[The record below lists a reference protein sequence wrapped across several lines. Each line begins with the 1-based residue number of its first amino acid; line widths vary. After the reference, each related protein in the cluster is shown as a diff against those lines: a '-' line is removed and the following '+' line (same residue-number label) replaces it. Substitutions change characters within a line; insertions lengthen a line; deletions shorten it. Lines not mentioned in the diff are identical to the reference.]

1 MLATSFF
8 RIPYCTFFLYV
19 SFFFFFFILF
29 FISKLSY
36 RIITHIIL
44 FFFFLVSNMEGQPV
58 DGHYLISTFLE
69 QLSKMSILRFYAPL
83 PQYPASIDFT
93 SYFFF
98 SFYLF
103 SPFLLSSV
111 LLSIFTF
118 FFFSFLISSFSRLL
132 FFLFLAYVL

>member
-19 SFFFFFFILF
+19 SFFFSF
-29 FISKLSY
+29 LSY
-36 RIITHIIL
+36 FSYQNFHIVLLHIL
-44 FFFFLVSNMEGQPV
+44 YFFFFLVSNMEGQPV

-111 LLSIFTF
+111 LLSTFTF

-132 FFLFLAYVL
+132 FFLFLAHVL